1 MKIMSIV
8 GARPNFVK
16 MAPLIREIL
25 KSGEEHILVHTG
37 QHYDRNMS
45 EVFLEE
51 LSLPQLDHYLHIGS
65 GPHGQQTGRMLEGLE
80 KVMMEDRPDAVIVPG
95 DTNTTIAGAL
105 AAVKLGI
112 KTAHLEAGLR
122 SFDRRMPEEINRVAV
137 DHISDLLFVPTEEGM
152 QNLKKEGLTGY
163 LVGDTMVEAC
173 LQNAEI
179 AAHKYPVPEDYY
191 LATIHRPGN
200 TDHKERLDAI
210 FSAFRALG
218 NVILPLHPR
227 TAKML
232 ERFGISTEGVDIREP
247 MGYLEFLAYMKGSRA
262 VITDSGG
269 VQKEAMLLHV
279 PEVTVRPNTEWTE
292 TIELG
297 WNALSEPEEIV
308 QKLEYVLAT
317 DKKSPDGAYGSGDAS
332 KKIVMLLRKTIY
344 SQRRSVA

>member
-1 MKIMSIV
+1 MAHMKIMSIV

-16 MAPLIREIL
+16 MAPLIRKIL
-25 KSGEEHILVHTG
+25 KSGEKHILVHTG

-45 EVFLEE
+45 EIFLEE
-51 LSLPQLDHYLHIGS
+51 LSLPPLDHYLHIGS

-80 KVMMEDRPDAVIVPG
+80 KVMMEDRPDMVIVPG

-112 KTAHLEAGLR
+112 RTAHLEAGLR
-122 SFDRRMPEEINRVAV
+122 SFDRRMPEEINRIAV

-152 QNLKKEGLTGY
+152 QNLKNEGLTGY

-179 AAHKYPVPEDYY
+179 AADKYRVPENYY

-200 TDHKERLDAI
+200 TDHKERLEAI
-210 FSAFRALG
+210 FSAFRTLG

-232 ERFGISTEGVDIREP
+232 EKFGISTEGVDIRKP
-247 MGYLEFLAYMKGSRA
+247 MGYLEFLAYMRGARA

-297 WNALSEPEEIV
+297 WNVLSEPEDILE
-308 QKLEYVLAT
+308 KLDYILGRER
-317 DKKSPDGAYGSGDAS
+317 KNPDGVYGDGRAS
-332 KKIVMLLRKTIY
+332 ERILEILKKE
-344 SQRRSVA
+344 SE

>member
-16 MAPLIREIL
+16 MAPLIREIM

-45 EVFLEE
+45 EIFLEE
-51 LSLPQLDHYLHIGS
+51 LNLPPMDHYLHVGS

-80 KVMMEDRPDAVIVPG
+80 KVMMEDRPDVVIVPG

-152 QNLKKEGLTGY
+152 QNLRNEGLEGY

-179 AAHKYPVPEDYY
+179 ASKKYSVPEDYY

-200 TDHKERLDAI
+200 TDDRERLEAI
-210 FSAFRALG
+210 FSAFSMLG

-232 ERFGISTEGVDIREP
+232 EEFAISTDGIDIREP
-247 MGYLEFLAYMKGSRA
+247 MGYLEFLAYLKGAKA

-279 PEVTVRPNTEWTE
+279 PAVTVRPNTEWTE
-292 TIELG
+292 TIDLG
-297 WNALSEPEEIV
+297 WNVLSEPEEIIDRLDYILTIERRNPEGV
-308 QKLEYVLAT
+308 YG
-317 DKKSPDGAYGSGDAS
+317 DGRA
-332 KKIVMLLRKTIY
+332 
-344 SQRRSVA
+344 SQRIMGILREKE

>member
-1 MKIMSIV
+1 MGNMRIMSIV

-16 MAPLIREIL
+16 MAPLIREIV

-37 QHYDRNMS
+37 QHYDKNMS

-51 LSLPQLDHYLHIGS
+51 LSLPPLDHYLHIGS
-65 GPHGQQTGRMLEGLE
+65 GSHGQQTGKMLEALE
-80 KVMMEDRPDAVIVPG
+80 KVMIEDRPNIVIVPG
-95 DTNTTIAGAL
+95 DTNTTLAGAL

-122 SFDRRMPEEINRVAV
+122 SFDRRMPEEINRVVV
-137 DHISDLLFVPTEEGM
+137 DHISDFLFVPTEEGM
-152 QNLKKEGLTGY
+152 HNLKNEGLTGY

-179 AAHKYPVPEDYY
+179 AIQKYRVPENYY

-200 TDHKERLDAI
+200 TDHRERLNAI
-210 FSAFRALG
+210 FSAFRTLG
-218 NVILPLHPR
+218 NVIIPLHPR
-227 TAKML
+227 TKKML
-232 ERFGISTEGVDIREP
+232 EEFAISTEGIDIREP
-247 MGYLEFLAYMKGSRA
+247 MGYLEFLAYMGGARA

-269 VQKEAMLLHV
+269 IQKEAMLLHV

-297 WNALSEPEEIV
+297 WNVLSEPEEI
-308 QKLEYVLAT
+308 LEKIDYILGRE
-317 DKKSPDGAYGSGDAS
+317 KENPDGVYGDGA
-332 KKIVMLLRKTIY
+332 T
-344 SQRRSVA
+344 SVRILEILKGKR

>member
-16 MAPLIREIL
+16 MAPLIREII

-45 EVFLEE
+45 EIFLEE
-51 LSLPQLDHYLHIGS
+51 LNLPPMDHYLHVGS

-80 KVMMEDRPDAVIVPG
+80 KVMMEDRPDVVIVPG

-122 SFDRRMPEEINRVAV
+122 SFDRSMPEEINRVAV

-152 QNLKKEGLTGY
+152 HNLRNEGLEGY

-179 AAHKYPVPEDYY
+179 AAQRYSVPEDYY

-200 TDHKERLDAI
+200 TDYVERLEAI
-210 FSAFRALG
+210 FSAFRTLG

-232 ERFGISTEGVDIREP
+232 ERFGISTDGIDLREP
-247 MGYLEFLAYMKGSRA
+247 MGYLEFLAYLKGAKA

-297 WNALSEPEEIV
+297 WNVLSGAEEI
-308 QKLEYVLAT
+308 T
-317 DKKSPDGAYGSGDAS
+317 DKLDRILRMKRGDTEGIYGDGRAS
-332 KKIVMLLRKTIY
+332 
-344 SQRRSVA
+344 